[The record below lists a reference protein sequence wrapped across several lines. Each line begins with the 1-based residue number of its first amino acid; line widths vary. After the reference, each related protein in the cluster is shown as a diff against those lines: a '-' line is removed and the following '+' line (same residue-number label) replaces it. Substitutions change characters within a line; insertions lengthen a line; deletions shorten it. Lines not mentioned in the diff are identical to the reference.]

1 MASKTAQGLKAAHL
15 KEIVHRDIK
24 PANLMLTEEGQV
36 KVAKL
41 ALVFLGLRTALLRTL
56 GFPRQGPSIN
66 RVNFLNKYT
75 GDFPCQTN

>member
-36 KVAKL
+36 KVMDFGL
-41 ALVFLGLRTALLRTL
+41 AQLAT
-56 GFPRQGPSIN
+56 
-66 RVNFLNKYT
+66 
-75 GDFPCQTN
+75 